1 MASFTVN
8 AVWAAVVV
16 DVDAVKSLAR
26 HQLVSNR
33 LWTMTDL
40 RTVPLNVDV
49 VFVGGGYIAFTS
61 SVGLM
66 VNGISF
72 PSCLFPLP
80 LSSNSLGG
88 ALCLIDLKQNVLLWC
103 MRLECSGFSFL

>member
-26 HQLVSNR
+26 HQLVSNG
-33 LWTMTDL
+33 LWTMRNL
-40 RTVPLNVDV
+40 RTVLLNMDV
-49 VFVGGGYIAFTS
+49 VFVGGGSIALTS
-61 SVGLM
+61 SVCLM

-72 PSCLFPLP
+72 PSCLLPLP
-80 LSSNSLGG
+80 LSSDSLRG

-103 MRLECSGFSFL
+103 MHLECSGFSFL